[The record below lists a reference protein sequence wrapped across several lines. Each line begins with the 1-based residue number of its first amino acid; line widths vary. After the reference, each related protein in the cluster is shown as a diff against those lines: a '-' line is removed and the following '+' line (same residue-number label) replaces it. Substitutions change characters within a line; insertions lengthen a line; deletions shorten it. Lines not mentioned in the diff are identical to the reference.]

1 MNRRRMLHP
10 FKTELA
16 EYEDAAVLPE
26 DTDPQLYLSRNRQ
39 PQPFHLICSKDNV
52 LSQLSGTVH
61 VHLRDS
67 SVNRFRMDVGDH
79 VYIPAGTPHRIVPV
93 EEGVTIRFQ
102 PLDAGLQ
109 GAAWYCDGCDSEL
122 RRYEWEHDNNTPAVA
137 YYAAVRP
144 GDTARL
150 AFPWSTVFELLLI
163 APLIAALVAGTGS
176 AIAQRVR
183 PTQMSTFATD

>member
-10 FKTELA
+10 FKTELG

-52 LSQLSGTVH
+52 LSQLSGAAQ

-79 VYIPAGTPHRIVPV
+79 VYIPAGTPHRIVPIA
-93 EEGVTIRFQ
+93 EGVTLRFQ
-102 PLDAGLQ
+102 PLAAGLQ
-109 GAAWYCDGCDSEL
+109 F
-122 RRYEWEHDNNTPAVA
+122 RPPKTA
-137 YYAAVRP
+137 YP
-144 GDTARL
+144 KG
-150 AFPWSTVFELLLI
+150 
-163 APLIAALVAGTGS
+163 
-176 AIAQRVR
+176 
-183 PTQMSTFATD
+183 

>member
-26 DTDPQLYLSRNRQ
+26 DTDPQIYLSRNRQ

-79 VYIPAGTPHRIVPV
+79 VYIPAGTPHRIVPID
-93 EEGVTIRFQ
+93 GNSAACRMQKSRQHFDGRRF
-102 PLDAGLQ
+102 AGSV
-109 GAAWYCDGCDSEL
+109 GAQESEYL
-122 RRYEWEHDNNTPAVA
+122 
-137 YYAAVRP
+137 
-144 GDTARL
+144 
-150 AFPWSTVFELLLI
+150 
-163 APLIAALVAGTGS
+163 S
-176 AIAQRVR
+176 A
-183 PTQMSTFATD
+183 